1 MALFKHSTEDL
12 GTGVSNASRLSHI
25 LTITREKSLLFV
37 QRGRALLFY
46 VLLGLVSQM
55 LLIAT
60 FKNFLW
66 DETRLNTFATS
77 LRLGHPVWA
86 LTCWKR
92 HVSLLLII
100 HISKKDRMMLS
111 ARARAKQTQRRSFK
125 NTLIR
130 ELVANVFRRVSSQRK
145 IFSLLMQ
152 LYASK

>member
-12 GTGVSNASRLSHI
+12 GTGVSNASRLSRI
-25 LTITREKSLLFV
+25 LMITREKSLLLV

-55 LLIAT
+55 RLIAT

-86 LTCWKR
+86 LTC
-92 HVSLLLII
+92 
-100 HISKKDRMMLS
+100 
-111 ARARAKQTQRRSFK
+111 
-125 NTLIR
+125 
-130 ELVANVFRRVSSQRK
+130 
-145 IFSLLMQ
+145 
-152 LYASK
+152 